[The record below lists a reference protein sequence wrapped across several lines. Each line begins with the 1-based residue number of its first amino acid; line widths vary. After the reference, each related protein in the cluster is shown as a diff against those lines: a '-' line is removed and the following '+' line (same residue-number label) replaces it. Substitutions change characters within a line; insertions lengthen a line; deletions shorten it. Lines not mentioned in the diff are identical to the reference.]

1 MFYNYKT
8 MSNSYSPL
16 ISKIYKSRSIILD
29 IMKKR
34 GYGVEDYEGFSVS
47 EVHAMHN
54 NGQLDMFLK
63 NETSSKKIYIKYH
76 LETRLSDKHVY
87 EYLED
92 LFEMGFENHEN
103 QLEILKNTDEFI
115 IVSKDKINASIQN
128 LVDKLFTTD
137 AKYIN
142 VYNIHDY
149 LFNILDHD
157 MVPTHR
163 ILNTEEKNAIIKRYN
178 ITNDNEFPEISRFDP
193 VAKVIGIRPGEL
205 CEITRSSPM
214 AVKTLYYRRC
224 Y

>member
-34 GYGVEDYEGFSVS
+34 GYNVEDYEGFSVS
-47 EVHAMHN
+47 EVHSMYN
-54 NGQLDMFLK
+54 NAQLDMFL
-63 NETSSKKIYIKYH
+63 ESDTLSKKIYIKYH

-92 LFEMGFENHEN
+92 LFGEEDED
-103 QLEILKNTDEFI
+103 EEKTLKNRDEFI
-115 IVSKDKINASIQN
+115 IVSKDKINASTQN

-137 AKYIN
+137 KKYIN

-149 LFNILDHD
+149 LFNILDHE
-157 MVPTHR
+157 MVPKHR
-163 ILNTEEKNAIIKRYN
+163 ILNAEEKNAIIKRYN
-178 ITNDNEFPEISRFDP
+178 IINDNEFPEISRFDP

-214 AVKTLYYRRC
+214 AVKTLYYRLC

>member
-1 MFYNYKT
+1 

-34 GYGVEDYEGFSVS
+34 GYNVEDYEGFSVS
-47 EVHAMHN
+47 EVHSMN
-54 NGQLDMFLK
+54 DNGQLDMFL
-63 NETSSKKIYIKYH
+63 ESDTSSKKIYIKYH

-92 LFEMGFENHEN
+92 LFGEDDDDDEDKT
-103 QLEILKNTDEFI
+103 LKNRDEFI
-115 IVSKDKINASIQN
+115 IVSKDKINASTQN
-128 LVDKLFTTD
+128 LVDKIFKTD
-137 AKYIN
+137 DKYIN
-142 VYNIHDY
+142 VYNVHDY
-149 LFNILDHD
+149 LFNILDHE
-157 MVPTHR
+157 MVPNHR
-163 ILNTEEKNAIIKRYN
+163 ILNSEEKKEIIKRYN
-178 ITNDNEFPEISRFDP
+178 VTKDSEFPEISRFDP

-214 AVKTLYYRRC
+214 AVKTLYYRLC

>member
-1 MFYNYKT
+1 

-34 GYGVEDYEGFSVS
+34 GYNVEDYEGFSVS
-47 EVHAMHN
+47 EVHSMN
-54 NGQLDMFLK
+54 DNGQLDMFL
-63 NETSSKKIYIKYH
+63 ESDSSSKKIYIKYH

-92 LFEMGFENHEN
+92 LFGEDDDDDEDKT
-103 QLEILKNTDEFI
+103 LKNRDEFI
-115 IVSKDKINASIQN
+115 IVSKDKINASTQN
-128 LVDKLFTTD
+128 LVDKIFKTD
-137 AKYIN
+137 DKYIN
-142 VYNIHDY
+142 VYNVHDY
-149 LFNILDHD
+149 LFNILDHE
-157 MVPTHR
+157 MVPNHR
-163 ILNTEEKNAIIKRYN
+163 ILNSEEKNAIIKRYN
-178 ITNDNEFPEISRFDP
+178 ILNDSEFPEISRFDP

-214 AVKTLYYRRC
+214 AVKTLYYRLC

>member
-1 MFYNYKT
+1 

-34 GYGVEDYEGFSVS
+34 GYNVEDYEGFSVS
-47 EVHAMHN
+47 EVHSMN
-54 NGQLDMFLK
+54 DNGQLDMFL
-63 NETSSKKIYIKYH
+63 ESDSSSKKIYIKYH

-92 LFEMGFENHEN
+92 LFGEDDDDDEDKT
-103 QLEILKNTDEFI
+103 LKNRDEFI
-115 IVSKDKINASIQN
+115 IVSKDKINASTQN
-128 LVDKLFTTD
+128 LVDKIFKTD
-137 AKYIN
+137 DKYIN
-142 VYNIHDY
+142 VYNVHDY
-149 LFNILDHD
+149 LFNILDHE
-157 MVPTHR
+157 MVPNHR
-163 ILNTEEKNAIIKRYN
+163 ILNSEEKNAIIKRYN
-178 ITNDNEFPEISRFDP
+178 ITKDSEFPEISRFDP

-214 AVKTLYYRRC
+214 AVKTLYYRLC

>member
-16 ISKIYKSRSIILD
+16 ISKIYKSRSIVLN
-29 IMKKR
+29 IMKER
-34 GYGVEDYEGFSVS
+34 GYNIEDYEGFSVS
-47 EVHAMHN
+47 EIHSMYN
-54 NGQLDMFLK
+54 NAQLDMFLK
-63 NETSSKKIYIKYH
+63 SEFGRKIYIKYH

-92 LFEMGFENHEN
+92 LFEMGFESHEN
-103 QLEILKNTDEFI
+103 NLETLKNTDEFI
-115 IVSKDKINASIQN
+115 IVSKDKINVSTQN
-128 LVDKLFTTD
+128 LVEKLFTTD

-149 LFNILDHD
+149 LFNISKKASL
-157 MVPTHR
+157 
-163 ILNTEEKNAIIKRYN
+163 EEKNTIIKRYN

-214 AVKTLYYRRC
+214 AIKTLYYRLC

>member
-1 MFYNYKT
+1 

-34 GYGVEDYEGFSVS
+34 GYNVEDYEGFSVS
-47 EVHAMHN
+47 EVHSMN
-54 NGQLDMFLK
+54 DNGQLDMFL
-63 NETSSKKIYIKYH
+63 ESDTSSKKIYIKYH

-92 LFEMGFENHEN
+92 LFGEDDDDDEDKT
-103 QLEILKNTDEFI
+103 LKNRDEFI
-115 IVSKDKINASIQN
+115 IVSKDKINASTQN
-128 LVDKLFTTD
+128 LVDKIFKTD
-137 AKYIN
+137 DKYIN
-142 VYNIHDY
+142 VYNVHDY
-149 LFNILDHD
+149 LFNILDHE
-157 MVPTHR
+157 MVPNHR
-163 ILNTEEKNAIIKRYN
+163 ILNSEEKKEIINRYN
-178 ITNDNEFPEISRFDP
+178 VTKDSEFPEISRFDP

-214 AVKTLYYRRC
+214 AVKTLYYRLC

>member
-1 MFYNYKT
+1 

-34 GYGVEDYEGFSVS
+34 GYNVEDYEGFSVS
-47 EVHAMHN
+47 EVHSMYN
-54 NGQLDMFLK
+54 NAQLDMFL
-63 NETSSKKIYIKYH
+63 ESDTLSKKIYIKYH

-92 LFEMGFENHEN
+92 LFGEEDED
-103 QLEILKNTDEFI
+103 EEKTLKNRDEFI
-115 IVSKDKINASIQN
+115 IVSKDKINASTQN

-137 AKYIN
+137 KKYIN

-149 LFNILDHD
+149 LFNILDHE
-157 MVPTHR
+157 MVPKHR
-163 ILNTEEKNAIIKRYN
+163 ILNAEEKNAIIKRYN
-178 ITNDNEFPEISRFDP
+178 IINDNEFPEISRFDP

-214 AVKTLYYRRC
+214 AVKTLYYRLC